1 VSFVGGESFS
11 RGTQFEFVKRIRLAP
26 YRLTVQA
33 GDIMLSTTQQS
44 PERQQIAS
52 ESFDAHEDRRDG
64 TVVVSKINQGFSL
77 LAKLAYSRVHGDVEK
92 HLGVDS
98 FYDPLSIAK
107 SESRAKTE
115 ILAFAVGEAA
125 HFAEERAY
133 VRAGEQWCES
143 WLAAL
148 LLDDKEVGGGIARRL
163 EGYRDK
169 SPDDRRRAFSLV
181 LERAFPEAVRAPLV
195 IYRLMPAAAR
205 LAIAQAFDRAD
216 HAQAQRDRQVVILPN
231 ILDCGTCHGAV
242 LPIGQACAGCGN
254 PFWKY
259 ELLTAAW

>member
-1 VSFVGGESFS
+1 M
-11 RGTQFEFVKRIRLAP
+11 I
-26 YRLTVQA
+26 
-33 GDIMLSTTQQS
+33 STTQQS
-44 PERQQIAS
+44 QERQQIAS
-52 ESFDAHEDRRDG
+52 ETFDAHEDRRDG
-64 TVVVSKINQGFSL
+64 TVVVSKIHQGFSL

-98 FYDPLSIAK
+98 LYDPLSIAK
-107 SESRAKTE
+107 SESRAKAE

-125 HFAEERAY
+125 HFAGERAY
-133 VRAGEQWCES
+133 VRSGDQWCES

-148 LLDDKEVGGGIARRL
+148 LLDDKDVGGADVGGGIARRL
-163 EGYRDK
+163 ESYRDK

-181 LERAFPEAVRAPLV
+181 LERAFPEAIRAPLV
-195 IYRLMPAAAR
+195 IYRLMPSAGR

-242 LPIGQACAGCGN
+242 LPVGQACAACGN

>member
-1 VSFVGGESFS
+1 M
-11 RGTQFEFVKRIRLAP
+11 I
-26 YRLTVQA
+26 
-33 GDIMLSTTQQS
+33 STTQQ
-44 PERQQIAS
+44 ERQQVAS
-52 ESFDAHEDRRDG
+52 ESFDNHEDRRDG
-64 TVVVSKINQGFSL
+64 ASVVAKIHDGFAL
-77 LAKLAYSRVHGDVEK
+77 LAKLAYSRVHGDVEQ

-107 SESRAKTE
+107 SESRAKAE
-115 ILAFAVGEAA
+115 ILAFAVSEAA
-125 HFAEERAY
+125 HFAEERTY
-133 VRAGEQWCES
+133 VRSGDGWCES

-148 LLDDKEVGGGIARRL
+148 LLNDSDVGGGIARRL
-163 EGYRDK
+163 EGYREK

-181 LERAFPEAVRAPLV
+181 LERTFPEAIRAPLV

-231 ILDCGTCHGAV
+231 ILDCATCHGAV
-242 LPIGQACAGCGN
+242 LPVGNACAACGN
-254 PFWKY
+254 PFWTY